1 MTEKNSVGEKIRQFR
16 EDRDMTVEELANESK
31 SNVELIEKLEAGEL
45 IPSLTPL
52 LKIARALGV
61 RLGTFLDDTPQKGP
75 VVNRSGESKNV
86 VRFSGKC
93 ATCEEST
100 LDFYSLAADKQD
112 RNMEPFIIDVHPCND
127 AKEPELSSHEGE
139 EFIYV
144 LDGDIEVSY
153 GKDKHTLK
161 KGDSIYYDSIV
172 PHDLHSAGKEAKI
185 LAIVY
190 TPL

>member
-1 MTEKNSVGEKIRQFR
+1 LTEKNSVGDKIRQFR
-16 EDRDMTVEELANESK
+16 EDRDMTVEELANESQ

-45 IPSLTPL
+45 IPSLAPL

-127 AKEPELSSHEGE
+127 ANGPELSSHEGE

-144 LDGDIEVSY
+144 LEGDIEVSY
-153 GKDKHTLK
+153 GKDKHNLT

-172 PHDLHSAGKEAKI
+172 PHDLHSTGKEAKI